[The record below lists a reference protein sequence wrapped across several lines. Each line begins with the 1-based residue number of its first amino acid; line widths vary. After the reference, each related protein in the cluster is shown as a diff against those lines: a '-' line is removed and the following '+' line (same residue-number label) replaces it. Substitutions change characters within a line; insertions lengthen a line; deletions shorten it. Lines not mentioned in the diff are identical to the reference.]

1 MIRKRRSRIDG
12 QTAMR
17 VTSCELVFDAV
28 EILHAVAA
36 RPPTLK
42 AEMRAGTSD
51 EIMQA
56 WCRQTGD

>member
-1 MIRKRRSRIDG
+1 
-12 QTAMR
+12 MR

-56 WCRQTGD
+56 WCRQTVD